1 MLLAKEFAVA
11 LEVAAEHAEAF
22 GEIGFG
28 QQFPRAQQMGRAA
41 KNPRIVERATTDAHA
56 GAPGFVEH
64 VFGGERRRDVAVADH
79 RN

>member
-28 QQFPRAQQMGRAA
+28 QQFPVRSRWA
-41 KNPRIVERATTDAHA
+41 V
-56 GAPGFVEH
+56 
-64 VFGGERRRDVAVADH
+64 RRKIH
-79 RN
+79 GS